1 VDRGEAPN
9 GSRPTPDVTKS
20 NDSDYLAG
28 NSTGFKCL
36 DLPFSDMSKSYL
48 AAGDDVSDDE
58 VVRVGL
64 NGFGRI
70 GRNVLR
76 AVLES
81 PRIELVGI
89 NDVMEFDDMA
99 YLAKYDTAM
108 GRLDGVERE
117 GDSLA
122 IGGTSVPL
130 YNVQDPADL
139 PWDEL
144 DVDVA
149 LECTGVFRTR
159 EDASAHLDGGA
170 DTVIISAPPK
180 GEEPV
185 KQLVYGVN
193 HDEYEGDDVISN
205 ASCTTNSITPVAKVL
220 DAEFGI
226 DAGTLTTVHAY
237 TGSQSLIDGP
247 MAKRRRGRAAAE
259 NIVPTSTGAAGAA
272 QKVLP
277 QLEGKIDGM
286 AMRVPVPNGSLTEF
300 VVSLDETVTA
310 EAVNDAFRDAADSG
324 PLAGVLGYTD
334 DEVVS
339 SDIVGL
345 PFSSYVDLQSTNVI
359 AGGKLLKIL
368 TWYDNEYG
376 FSNRMLDTA
385 AYVYDEA

>member
-1 VDRGEAPN
+1 
-9 GSRPTPDVTKS
+9 
-20 NDSDYLAG
+20 
-28 NSTGFKCL
+28 
-36 DLPFSDMSKSYL
+36 MSKSHL

-70 GRNVLR
+70 GRNVFR
-76 AVLES
+76 AVVES

-89 NDVMEFDDMA
+89 NDVMDFDDMG
-99 YLAKYDTAM
+99 YLAKYDTVM
-108 GRLDGVERE
+108 GRLDGVERDGE
-117 GDSLA
+117 ELTVGD
-122 IGGTSVPL
+122 TSVPL
-130 YNVQDPADL
+130 FNVQDPADL
-139 PWDEL
+139 PWDDL

-149 LECTGVFRTR
+149 LECTGIFRTR
-159 EDASAHLDGGA
+159 DDASAHLDGGA

-180 GEEPV
+180 GEKPV

-193 HDEYEGDDVISN
+193 HDEYDGDDVISN
-205 ASCTTNSITPVAKVL
+205 ASCTTNSITPVAEVL
-220 DAEFGI
+220 DVEFGI

-247 MAKRRRGRAAAE
+247 MSKRRRGRAAAE

-272 QKVLP
+272 QEVLP

-286 AMRVPVPNGSLTEF
+286 AMRVPVPAGSITEF
-300 VVSLDETVTA
+300 VVSLDEQAT
-310 EAVNDAFRDAADSG
+310 EEEVNAAFRDAADSG

-339 SDIVGL
+339 SDIAGL
-345 PFSSYVDLQSTNVI
+345 PFSSYVDLGSTNVI
-359 AGGKLLKIL
+359 AGGKLLKVL

-385 AYVYDEA
+385 AYVHDET

>member
-1 VDRGEAPN
+1 
-9 GSRPTPDVTKS
+9 
-20 NDSDYLAG
+20 
-28 NSTGFKCL
+28 
-36 DLPFSDMSKSYL
+36 MSKSYL
-48 AAGDDVSDDE
+48 SAGDDVSDEE

-70 GRNVLR
+70 GRNVFR
-76 AVLES
+76 AVLEN
-81 PRIELVGI
+81 PRIELAGI
-89 NDVMEFDDMA
+89 NDVMDFDDMG
-99 YLAKYDTAM
+99 YLAKYDTVM
-108 GRLDGVERE
+108 GRLDGVERD
-117 GDSLA
+117 GDALT
-122 IGGTSVPL
+122 IGDTSVPL
-130 YNVQDPADL
+130 FNVQDPADL
-139 PWDEL
+139 PWDEF

-149 LECTGVFRTR
+149 LECTGIFRTR
-159 EDASAHLDGGA
+159 DDAGAHLDGGA

-180 GEEPV
+180 GEKPV

-193 HDEYEGDDVISN
+193 HDEYEGDDVVSN

-237 TGSQSLIDGP
+237 TGSQALIDGP
-247 MAKRRRGRAAAE
+247 MSKRRRGRAAAE

-272 QKVLP
+272 QEVLP

-286 AMRVPVPNGSLTEF
+286 AMRVPVPTGSITEF
-300 VVSLDETVTA
+300 VVSLDETVT
-310 EAVNDAFRDAADSG
+310 EEGVNAAFRDAADSG

-334 DEVVS
+334 EEVVS

-345 PFSSYVDLQSTNVI
+345 PFSSYVDLGSTNVI

>member
-1 VDRGEAPN
+1 
-9 GSRPTPDVTKS
+9 
-20 NDSDYLAG
+20 
-28 NSTGFKCL
+28 
-36 DLPFSDMSKSYL
+36 MSKSNL

-70 GRNVLR
+70 GRNVFR
-76 AVLES
+76 AVLEN

-89 NDVMEFDDMA
+89 NDVMDVDDMG
-99 YLAKYDTAM
+99 YLAKYDTVM
-108 GRLDGVERE
+108 GRLDGVERDGE
-117 GDSLA
+117 ELTVGD
-122 IGGTSVPL
+122 TSVPL
-130 YNVQDPADL
+130 FNVQDPADL

-149 LECTGVFRTR
+149 LECTGIFRTR
-159 EDASAHLDGGA
+159 DDASAHLDGGA

-180 GEEPV
+180 GEKPV

-247 MAKRRRGRAAAE
+247 MSKRRRGRAAAE

-272 QKVLP
+272 QEVLP

-286 AMRVPVPNGSLTEF
+286 AMRVPVPTGSITEF
-300 VVSLDETVTA
+300 VVSLDEQVT
-310 EAVNDAFRDAADSG
+310 EEEVNAAFRDAADSG

-376 FSNRMLDTA
+376 FSNRMLDMA
-385 AYVYDEA
+385 AYVHDEA

>member
-1 VDRGEAPN
+1 
-9 GSRPTPDVTKS
+9 
-20 NDSDYLAG
+20 
-28 NSTGFKCL
+28 
-36 DLPFSDMSKSYL
+36 MSKSYL
-48 AAGDDVSDDE
+48 AAGSEVADDD

-70 GRNVLR
+70 GRNVFR
-76 AVLES
+76 ALLEN
-81 PRIELVGI
+81 PRVELAGI
-89 NDVMEFDDMA
+89 NDVMSFDDMA
-99 YLAKYDTAM
+99 YLAKYDTVM
-108 GRLDGVERE
+108 GRLDGVDVD
-117 GDSLA
+117 GDTLS

-149 LECTGVFRTR
+149 LECTGIFRTKA
-159 EDASAHLDGGA
+159 DASAHLEGGA

-180 GEEPV
+180 GDEPV

-193 HDEYEGDDVISN
+193 HDEYEGETVVSN

-220 DAEFGI
+220 DDEFGI
-226 DAGTLTTVHAY
+226 EAGTLTTVHAY
-237 TGSQSLIDGP
+237 TGSQTLIDGP
-247 MAKRRRGRAAAE
+247 KAKKRRGRAAAE
-259 NIVPTSTGAAGAA
+259 NIVPTTTGAAGAA
-272 QKVLP
+272 QEVLP

-286 AMRVPVPNGSLTEF
+286 AIRVPVPTGSITEF
-300 VVSLDETVTA
+300 VVSLDASVTA
-310 EAVNDAFRDAADSG
+310 TDVNDAFRAAADDG

-339 SDIVGL
+339 SDVTGL

-359 AGGKLLKIL
+359 ADGDLLKIL

-376 FSNRMLDTA
+376 FSNRMLDMA
-385 AYVYDEA
+385 AYVNDEA

>member
-1 VDRGEAPN
+1 
-9 GSRPTPDVTKS
+9 
-20 NDSDYLAG
+20 
-28 NSTGFKCL
+28 
-36 DLPFSDMSKSYL
+36 MSKSNL

-70 GRNVLR
+70 GRNVFR
-76 AVLES
+76 AVMES

-89 NDVMEFDDMA
+89 NDVMDFDDMG
-99 YLAKYDTAM
+99 YLAKYDTVM
-108 GRLDGVERE
+108 GRLDGVERD
-117 GDSLA
+117 GDELTV
-122 IGGTSVPL
+122 GGTSVPL
-130 YNVQDPADL
+130 FNVQDPADL
-139 PWDEL
+139 PWDDL

-149 LECTGVFRTR
+149 LECTGIFRTR
-159 EDASAHLDGGA
+159 DDASAHLDGGA

-180 GEEPV
+180 GEKPV

-247 MAKRRRGRAAAE
+247 MSKRRRGRAAAE

-286 AMRVPVPNGSLTEF
+286 AMRVPVPTGSLTEF
-300 VVSLDETVTA
+300 VVSLDETVT
-310 EAVNDAFRDAADSG
+310 EEEVNAAFREAADSG

-376 FSNRMLDTA
+376 FSNRLLDMA
-385 AYVYDEA
+385 AYVHDEA

>member
-1 VDRGEAPN
+1 
-9 GSRPTPDVTKS
+9 
-20 NDSDYLAG
+20 
-28 NSTGFKCL
+28 
-36 DLPFSDMSKSYL
+36 MSKSYL
-48 AAGDDVSDDE
+48 SAGDDVSDEE

-70 GRNVLR
+70 GRNVFR
-76 AVLES
+76 AVLEN
-81 PRIELVGI
+81 PRIELAGI
-89 NDVMEFDDMA
+89 NDVMDFDDMG
-99 YLAKYDTAM
+99 YLAKYDTVM
-108 GRLDGVERE
+108 GRLDGVERD
-117 GDSLA
+117 GDALT
-122 IGGTSVPL
+122 IGDTSVPL
-130 YNVQDPADL
+130 FNVQDPADL
-139 PWDEL
+139 PWDEF

-149 LECTGVFRTR
+149 LECTGIFRTR
-159 EDASAHLDGGA
+159 DDAGAHLDGGA

-180 GEEPV
+180 GEKPV

-193 HDEYEGDDVISN
+193 HDEYEGDDVVSN

-237 TGSQSLIDGP
+237 TGSQALIDGP
-247 MAKRRRGRAAAE
+247 MSKRRRGRAAAE

-272 QKVLP
+272 QEVLP
-277 QLEGKIDGM
+277 QLAGKIDGM
-286 AMRVPVPNGSLTEF
+286 AMRVPVPTGSITEF
-300 VVSLDETVTA
+300 VVSLDETVT
-310 EAVNDAFRDAADSG
+310 EEGVNAAFRDAADSG

-334 DEVVS
+334 EEVVS

-345 PFSSYVDLQSTNVI
+345 PFSSYVDLGSTNVI

>member
-1 VDRGEAPN
+1 
-9 GSRPTPDVTKS
+9 
-20 NDSDYLAG
+20 
-28 NSTGFKCL
+28 
-36 DLPFSDMSKSYL
+36 MSKSYL
-48 AAGDDVSDDE
+48 DAGEDVSEDD

-70 GRNVLR
+70 GRNLLR
-76 AVLES
+76 AVIES
-81 PRIELVGI
+81 PRIELAGI
-89 NDVMEFDDMA
+89 NDVMEFEDMA
-99 YLAKYDTAM
+99 YLAKYDTVM
-108 GRLDGVERE
+108 GRLDDIELDDE
-117 GDSLA
+117 ALT

-130 YNVQDPADL
+130 FNIQDPADL

-159 EDASAHLDGGA
+159 DDAGAHLDGGA
-170 DTVIISAPPK
+170 DTVLISAPPK
-180 GEEPV
+180 GDKPV

-193 HDEYEGDDVISN
+193 HDEYDGEDVVSN

-220 DAEFGI
+220 DEEFGI
-226 DAGTLTTVHAY
+226 EAGTLTTIHAY
-237 TGSQSLIDGP
+237 TGSQALIDGP
-247 MAKRRRGRAAAE
+247 KAKTRRGRAAAE

-272 QKVLP
+272 TEILP

-286 AMRVPVPNGSLTEF
+286 AVRVPVPNGSITEF
-300 VVSLDETVTA
+300 VVSLDEAVTE
-310 EAVNDAFRDAADSG
+310 EAVNAAFRDAADSG

-339 SDIVGL
+339 SDVVGL
-345 PFSSYVDLQSTNVI
+345 PFSTYVDLQSTNVV

-376 FSNRMLDTA
+376 FSNRMLDMATYLA
-385 AYVYDEA
+385 DES

>member
-1 VDRGEAPN
+1 
-9 GSRPTPDVTKS
+9 
-20 NDSDYLAG
+20 
-28 NSTGFKCL
+28 
-36 DLPFSDMSKSYL
+36 MSKSYL
-48 AAGDDVSDDE
+48 AAGSEVDDDD

-70 GRNVLR
+70 GRNVFR
-76 AVLES
+76 ALLES
-81 PRIELVGI
+81 PRVELAGI
-89 NDVMEFDDMA
+89 NDVMSFDDMA
-99 YLAKYDTAM
+99 YLAKYDTVM
-108 GRLDGVERE
+108 GRLDGVDVD
-117 GDSLA
+117 GDTLS

-149 LECTGVFRTR
+149 LECTGIFRTKA
-159 EDASAHLDGGA
+159 DASAHLEGGA

-180 GEEPV
+180 GDDPV

-193 HDEYEGDDVISN
+193 HDEYEGETVISN

-220 DAEFGI
+220 DDEFGI
-226 DAGTLTTVHAY
+226 EAGTLTTVHAY
-237 TGSQSLIDGP
+237 TGSQTLIDGP
-247 MAKRRRGRAAAE
+247 KAKKRRGRAAAE
-259 NIVPTSTGAAGAA
+259 NIVPTTTGAAGAA
-272 QKVLP
+272 QEVLP

-286 AMRVPVPNGSLTEF
+286 AIRVPVPTGSITEF
-300 VVSLDETVTA
+300 VVSLDASVTA
-310 EAVNDAFRDAADSG
+310 DDVNDAFRAAADDG

-339 SDIVGL
+339 SDVTGL

-359 AGGKLLKIL
+359 ADGDLLKIL

-376 FSNRMLDTA
+376 FSNRMLDMA
-385 AYVYDEA
+385 AYVHDEA